1 MLPYLREKFGN
12 PSSSHPYGVALKA
25 GIEQARE
32 RVAALLGCTASEI
45 IFTSGATES
54 NNMVIKGIAKA
65 AGKGKHFITS
75 EIEHPAVLE
84 PCRNLER
91 FGYSVTYLPV
101 NKEGMVN
108 PVDLEKA
115 ITPNTALVT
124 IMHSNNEVGTIQDI
138 PALAKIA
145 SSRGI
150 LFHTD
155 AAQSVGKV
163 RIQVEDLGVDFLTIA
178 GHKFYAPK
186 GIGALYIKGGRNL
199 LPMMH
204 GAGHERGLRP
214 GTENAAFI
222 VGLGAAGVIASEIQ
236 DTEGPRQMKLG
247 RRLFGGLK
255 RAGLKVHLNGHPE
268 KKLPN
273 TWNISFEGFDSIAV
287 MEALTGIAVSP
298 QPHDGGSYDR
308 SSDRDVSER
317 ENRWDSHQSEGQ
329 RSQYGRWT
337 PSGLGHWRYGGRAL
351 RCFTAS
357 HQRVWRSSKQALGAR
372 LCGCAGQ
379 QDHADSQRRHSRRS
393 GRTDCAER

>member
-1 MLPYLREKFGN
+1 MNPIYLDYNASTPIDPRVLDEMLPYLKDRYGN
-12 PSSSHPYGVALKA
+12 PSSSHPYGVALRA

-32 RVAALLGCTASEI
+32 RVAALLGCAAAEI

-75 EIEHPAVLE
+75 QIEHSAVLE

-91 FGYSVTYLPV
+91 FGYTVTYLPV
-101 NKEGMVN
+101 DKYGL
-108 PVDLEKA
+108 VDPAGLEKA
-115 ITPNTALVT
+115 ITPNTALIT

-145 SSRGI
+145 SSHGI

-155 AAQSVGKV
+155 AAQSVGKT
-163 RIQVEDLGVDFLTIA
+163 RMKVEDLGVDFLTMA

-186 GIGALYIKGGRNL
+186 GIGALYIKSGRKL

-214 GTENAAFI
+214 GTENTAFI
-222 VGLGAAGVIASEIQ
+222 VGLGAASMIAS
-236 DTEGPRQMKLG
+236 DVMDGEGPRQEKLG
-247 RRLFGGLK
+247 QRLLNGLK
-255 RAGLKVHLNGHPE
+255 ETGLNVHLNGHPE

-287 MEALTGIAVSP
+287 MEALPGIAVSP
-298 QPHDGGSYDR
+298 GAACHGNM
-308 SSDRDVSER
+308 V
-317 ENRWDSHQSEGQ
+317 N
-329 RSQYGRWT
+329 
-337 PSGLGHWRYGGRAL
+337 
-351 RCFTAS
+351 AS
-357 HQRVWRSSKQALGAR
+357 HVLVAMGTAPALARGAIR
-372 LCGCAGQ
+372 FSLGRETTEAEI
-379 QDHADSQRRHSRRS
+379 DVVIEMLRKNLRRGS
-393 GRTDCAER
+393 

>member
-1 MLPYLREKFGN
+1 MNPIYLDYNASTPVDPRVLDEMLPYLKNKYGN

-32 RVAALLGCTASEI
+32 QVAALLGCKASEI

-75 EIEHPAVLE
+75 QIEHPAVLE

-91 FGYSVTYLPV
+91 FGYTVTYLPV
-101 NKEGMVN
+101 DKYGMVN
-108 PVDLEKA
+108 PADLEKA

-138 PALAKIA
+138 KALSRIA
-145 SSRGI
+145 SARNV

-163 RIQVEDLGVDFLTIA
+163 RVQVGDLGVDFMTIA

-186 GIGALYIKGGRNL
+186 GIGALYIKSGRNL
-199 LPMMH
+199 QPMMH

-222 VGLGAAGVIASEIQ
+222 VGLGAACMVASEIM
-236 DTEGPRQMKLG
+236 DIEGPRQIKLG
-247 RRLFGGLK
+247 QRLFEGLK

-287 MEALTGIAVSP
+287 MEALGRNIAVSP
-298 QPHDGGSYDR
+298 GAACHGST
-308 SSDRDVSER
+308 V
-317 ENRWDSHQSEGQ
+317 N
-329 RSQYGRWT
+329 
-337 PSGLGHWRYGGRAL
+337 
-351 RCFTAS
+351 AS
-357 HQRVWRSSKQALGAR
+357 HVLVAMGRDPALARGAIR
-372 LCGCAGQ
+372 FSL
-379 QDHADSQRRHSRRS
+379 
-393 GRTDCAER
+393 GRETTEAEIDLVVEALKKNLKRGL